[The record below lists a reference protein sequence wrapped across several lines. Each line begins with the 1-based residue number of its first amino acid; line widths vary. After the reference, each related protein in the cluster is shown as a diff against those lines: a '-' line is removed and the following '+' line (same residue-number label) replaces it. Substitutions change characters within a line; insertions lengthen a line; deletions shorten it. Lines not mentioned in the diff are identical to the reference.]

1 MDEFAAFMAEINNEP
16 TPSVPRKRGLPSAYQ
31 NRTGM
36 FESNDAK
43 TRRIEKEAEKVS
55 GFQVDSNLVN
65 ATISAA
71 PVRTA

>member
-1 MDEFAAFMAEINNEP
+1 MDEFAAFMAEIKDEP
-16 TPSVPRKRGLPSAYQ
+16 APSVPRKRGLPSAYQ
-31 NRTGM
+31 NRPGM